1 MSAAGAV
8 EVVSKRLERVGY
20 ERVPGRFKVA
30 SITFDFPAVL
40 TGSVE
45 RGSDLVVIID
55 AEEAKVDGGNRAR
68 QRLEALTLAL
78 DVAQWQV
85 VVTAI
90 LVGPPLSAS
99 AIREMTQSCRVLTAT
114 QASIDGVDDAPSLD
128 DRLRV
133 LLPLD
138 LGRGADG
145 LVADPIGHLSEQL
158 RDTPDA
164 RLLGQLI
171 DASLRG
177 EDEVRRL
184 LARSMESAVAPGLT
198 SA

>member
-1 MSAAGAV
+1 MSSAGAV
-8 EVVSKRLERVGY
+8 EAVANRLANAGY

-30 SITFDFPAVL
+30 SVTFNFPAVL
-40 TGSVE
+40 NGSVE
-45 RGSDLVVIID
+45 RGSDLVVLID
-55 AEEAKVDGGNRAR
+55 ADEAKADGGTRAR
-68 QRLEALTLAL
+68 QRLEALTMAL

-90 LVGPPLSAS
+90 LVGPPLSS
-99 AIREMTQSCRVLTAT
+99 AATREMTRTCRVLTVT
-114 QASIDGVDDAPSLD
+114 QASVDGVVDAPSLD

-145 LVADPIGHLSEQL
+145 LVADPIGQL
-158 RDTPDA
+158 AAQLDDTPDS
-164 RLLGQLI
+164 RFSSQLI
-171 DASLRG
+171 TASIRG
-177 EDEVRRL
+177 EDEVRRV
-184 LARSMESAVAPGLT
+184 LARSIENAVAPGLT